1 MDPERMHQIGDVAT
15 TVGLSVRTIRHYDQ
29 MGVVPPSGRTTGGFR
44 LYTDDDIE
52 RLRLIKYM
60 KPLEFSLEEM
70 ADLLRVRDR
79 LAQGVEDE
87 TSRRELL
94 DRLAMFAAAAEER
107 CERLRD
113 QLRFAEGFADTVR
126 REATRLEGT
135 VAK

>member
-1 MDPERMHQIGDVAT
+1 VGRSTRAGGLPPAT
-15 TVGLSVRTIRHYDQ
+15 PRRAL
-29 MGVVPPSGRTTGGFR
+29 
-44 LYTDDDIE
+44 TDDDIE

-113 QLRFAEGFADTVR
+113 QLRFAEGFADTLVGR
-126 REATRLEGT
+126 PPA
-135 VAK
+135 